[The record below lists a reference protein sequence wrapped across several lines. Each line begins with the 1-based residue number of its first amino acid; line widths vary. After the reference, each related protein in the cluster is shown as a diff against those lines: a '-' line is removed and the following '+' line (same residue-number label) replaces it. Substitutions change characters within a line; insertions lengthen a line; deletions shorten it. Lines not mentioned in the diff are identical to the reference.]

1 MTAPLAPLSVPTPDA
16 AAYERLRTD
25 AGFVDRSGRL
35 RMTFVGAK
43 AAETITGLVT
53 NDVLALQAGHG
64 LYAAALT
71 PKGKVIADL
80 RVFRRKSDDFL
91 LDVPAPAAAGFA
103 AMIRKYVNP
112 RLATYADA
120 SDALSCLGVL
130 GPHARQVVAHA
141 MDCSPSAFDLL
152 PPFAH
157 GTVPFAGGTVM
168 VARSVDYGVDGFDCF
183 VRAEDAPALRDALVA
198 AGAPPCD
205 AAAAEVLRIEAGRP
219 AWGADMND
227 ETLAQEACLDALN
240 AVSYTK
246 GCYTGQETVAR
257 VHFRGHVNRF
267 LRGLLT
273 GSMPAGEALVFA
285 GDKEVGD
292 VRSRALS
299 PRLGPIALA
308 MLRRETEAGSVVTV
322 RSAEGDGPATVV
334 DLPFPA

>member
-1 MTAPLAPLSVPTPDA
+1 LAPASVSAPDA
-16 AAYERLRTD
+16 AAYARLRTD
-25 AGFVDRSGRL
+25 AAFVDRSDRL

-43 AAETITGLVT
+43 AAETVTGLVT

-80 RVFRRKSDDFL
+80 RVFRREAGDFL
-91 LDVPAPAAAGFA
+91 VDVPAAAAAGFA

-120 SDALSCLGVL
+120 SAALSCLGVL

-152 PPFAH
+152 PAFAH
-157 GTVPFAGGTVM
+157 GTAQFAGSAVM
-168 VARSVDYGVDGFDCF
+168 VVRSVDYGVDGFDCF
-183 VRAEDAPALRDALVA
+183 VRAGDAPALRDALVA

-205 AAAAEVLRIEAGRP
+205 AAAVEVLRIEAGRP
-219 AWGADMND
+219 AWGADMNE
-227 ETLAQEACLDALN
+227 ETLAQEAGLDTLN
-240 AVSYTK
+240 AVSFTK

-267 LRGLLT
+267 LRGLRAE
-273 GSMPAGEALVFA
+273 SVPAGEALVFA
-285 GDKEVGD
+285 GDKDVGD
-292 VRSRALS
+292 VRSRAAS
-299 PRLGPIALA
+299 PRLGAIALA
-308 MLRRETEAGSVVTV
+308 MLRREVETGSVVTV
-322 RSAEGDGPATVV
+322 RSANGEGPATVV

>member
-1 MTAPLAPLSVPTPDA
+1 MTAPLAPHSSATPEA
-16 AAYERLRTD
+16 AAYERLRAD

-53 NDVLALQAGHG
+53 NDVTALQAGHG
-64 LYAAALT
+64 QYAAALT

-80 RVFRRKSDDFL
+80 RIFHRAPGDFL
-91 LDVPAPAAAGFA
+91 VDVPVAAAAGFA

-112 RLATYADA
+112 RLATYADVSA
-120 SDALSCLGVL
+120 SLSCLGVV

-141 MDCSPSAFDLL
+141 LDCSPSDFDLL

-157 GTVPFAGGTVM
+157 GAAAFGGASVM

-183 VRAEDAPALRDALVA
+183 VRQVDAPALRDALIA
-198 AGAPPCD
+198 AGAPPAD
-205 AAAAEVLRIEAGRP
+205 GAALEVLRIEAGRP
-219 AWGADMND
+219 AWGADMNE
-227 ETLAQEACLDALN
+227 ETLAQEAGLDVLN
-240 AVSYTK
+240 AISYTK

-267 LRGLLT
+267 LRGLRAE
-273 GSMPAGEALVFA
+273 SMPEGEALVFA
-285 GDKEVGD
+285 GDKDVGD
-292 VRSRALS
+292 VRSRAIS
-299 PRLGPIALA
+299 PRLGAIAMA
-308 MLRRETEAGSVVTV
+308 MLRREVEAGSAVTV
-322 RSAEGDGPATVV
+322 RSGSGETLATVV

>member
-1 MTAPLAPLSVPTPDA
+1 MTAPLRPLSVTTPDA

-25 AGFVDRSGRL
+25 AGSVDRSDRL
-35 RMTFVGAK
+35 RMTFAGPK

-80 RVFRRKSDDFL
+80 RVFHRESGDFL
-91 LDVPAPAAAGFA
+91 VDVPAAAAAGFA

-120 SDALSCLGVL
+120 SATLSCLGVV

-141 MDCSPSAFDLL
+141 LACSPSAFDLL
-152 PPFAH
+152 PPQAH
-157 GTVPFAGGTVM
+157 GTAPYGGSTVM
-168 VARSVDYGVDGFDCF
+168 VAHSVEYGVDSFDCF
-183 VRAEDAPALRDALVA
+183 VRAEDAPALHDALVA

-205 AAAAEVLRIEAGRP
+205 AVTLEVLRIEAGRP
-219 AWGADMND
+219 AWGADMNE
-227 ETLAQEACLDALN
+227 ETLAQEACLDTLD
-240 AVSYTK
+240 AVSFTK

-267 LRGLLT
+267 LRGLRADA
-273 GSMPAGEALVFA
+273 MPAGETSVFA
-285 GDKEVGD
+285 GDKDVGD

-299 PRLGPIALA
+299 PRLGAIALA
-308 MLRRETEAGSVVTV
+308 MLRREVETGSVVTM
-322 RSAEGDGPATVV
+322 RSAEGDAPATVV